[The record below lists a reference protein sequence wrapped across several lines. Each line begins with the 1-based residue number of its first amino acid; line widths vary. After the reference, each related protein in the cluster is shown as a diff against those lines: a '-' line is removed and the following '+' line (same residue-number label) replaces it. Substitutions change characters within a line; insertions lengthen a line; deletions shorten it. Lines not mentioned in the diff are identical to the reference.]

1 MTDFDKGDTVK
12 VILEF
17 KTTATAAI
25 FIGDIGMDWFRM
37 YAGEPMKILDVK
49 VTKPDREWFFGDIV
63 TLEDHPSEGFS
74 FVDSD
79 STDISLCTNE
89 KADYV
94 LDPNNSVY
102 EQYGPYRLVAIHGRN
117 LKVRDRDE

>member
-1 MTDFDKGDTVK
+1 MTDFNKGDTVK

-17 KTTATAAI
+17 KTIATTAI
-25 FIGDIGMDWFRM
+25 FVGDIGMDWFRTC
-37 YAGEPMKILDVK
+37 AGEPMKVLDVK
-49 VTKPDREWFFGDIV
+49 VTKPEREWFFGDIV
-63 TLEDHPSEGFS
+63 TLDDHPSEGFS

-79 STDISLCTNE
+79 STDISLRDHGNAE
-89 KADYV
+89 FV
-94 LDPNNSVY
+94 LDPHNEAY

>member
-63 TLEDHPSEGFS
+63 TLEDHPSEGFT

-79 STDISLCTNE
+79 STDISIFNSEDMRYDLAPSNE
-89 KADYV
+89 A
-94 LDPNNSVY
+94 Y
-102 EQYGPYRLVAIHGRN
+102 EQYGPYRLVAIHGID
-117 LKVRDRDE
+117 LKVRGE